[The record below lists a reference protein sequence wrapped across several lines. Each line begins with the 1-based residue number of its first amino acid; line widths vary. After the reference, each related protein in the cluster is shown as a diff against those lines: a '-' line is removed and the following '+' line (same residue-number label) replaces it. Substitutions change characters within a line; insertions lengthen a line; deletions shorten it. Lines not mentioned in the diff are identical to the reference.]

1 MRIEAFSE
9 GKDLDAPQAN
19 EDQMLIL
26 PGRGYAVIDGVTDRT
41 GHRYDGML
49 AGKVAG
55 RVVQGAVAGLLIE
68 PPPPERLADALV
80 ERVSAA
86 LRAAYER
93 HGILEVARSDR
104 TRRFGATLALAVDYG
119 DSLRCVLIGDSGL
132 RLDGAETIVNDTG
145 LDLVNAGLRQEAY
158 RVVAS
163 AGGTPED
170 QARVGRA
177 CAFEGAAGLTP
188 EMQPWLDAAGLRA
201 LRQRCVELGRSRLP
215 HVPLADIEAL
225 VDGGILRGQP
235 HFQNSGRGPL
245 AYAVLDGF
253 DIPMDRVCVLD
264 RRTAGLASIE
274 LFSDGYFAHGQEPTV
289 AAWEAAFAEVERVD
303 PLKIDRYPSVKG
315 TIGRVRADDRTVVV
329 VRFRP

>member
-19 EDQMLIL
+19 EDQLLIL

-55 RVVQGAVAGLLIE
+55 RTVQAAVAALLVD
-68 PPPPERLADALV
+68 PPPPDSLAGVLV

-86 LRAAYER
+86 IRAAYQR
-93 HGILEVARSDR
+93 YGILDTARADR

-119 DSLRCVLIGDSGL
+119 DAFRFVLIGDSGL
-132 RLDGAETIVNDTG
+132 RLDGSKTIVNDTG

-158 RVVAS
+158 RMVAA
-163 AGGTPED
+163 AGGTAED

-177 CAFEGAAGLTP
+177 CAFEGAAALVP
-188 EMQPWLDAAGLRA
+188 AMRPWLDEGGLRR
-201 LRQRCVELGRSRLP
+201 LRQRCIELARGRLP
-215 HVPLADIEAL
+215 HVPLADLETLI
-225 VDGGILRGQP
+225 DGGILRGQP
-235 HFQNSGRGPL
+235 HFQNTGRGPL

-253 DIPMDRVCVLD
+253 EIPMEAVRTIDRPK
-264 RRTAGLASIE
+264 AGLTSIE
-274 LFSDGYFAHGQEPTV
+274 LFSDGYFEAGAEPSV

-329 VRFRP
+329 VEF